1 MRTFRLMPVLAL
13 ALCGCGDADEIDSP
27 LGRYSDSL
35 IVRARAK
42 ADATVRDG
50 LFANFPLGRLPTL
63 EVKTQDVG
71 WNRFSYLRFDITDM
85 PPTGGSA
92 TMYLYGTFV
101 GSGPPVRARACAV
114 GDTTWNERRL
124 TWNDAPAIDQVAIAT
139 ALVSGEPRW
148 YTWDL
153 TAFVRSERDA
163 GATQIDLALQNDQY
177 NDTLA
182 RFRSRESAFNRPF
195 LALSPENDNTA
206 PTVATPASA
215 NPTIVERDETNL
227 RVLGADDEGEV
238 NLTYTWEAL
247 GTPPGPVQYSN
258 GNGTN
263 IAKDTYAHF
272 SVAGTYDFRVTI
284 ADSEGLSVMSD
295 VSVTVAQIL
304 RSVRVEPQT
313 ATVRSGQTLQV
324 NATALDQ
331 FRNPLEPQP
340 PIAWAAD
347 YNGSVTSSG
356 LYTAGPELG
365 GPFSVYASAS
375 RYDAGHE
382 ISYAD
387 RAQIT
392 IVP

>member
-1 MRTFRLMPVLAL
+1 MPVLAL
-13 ALCGCGDADEIDSP
+13 ALYGCGEADEVDSP
-27 LGRYSDSL
+27 LGRYTDSL

-50 LFANFPLGRLPTL
+50 CYANFPLGWLPTL

-71 WNRFSYLRFDITDM
+71 WNRASYLRFDITDM

-101 GSGPPVRARACAV
+101 GSGDPVRARAYAV

-124 TWNDAPAIDQVAIAT
+124 TWNNAPAIDRVAIAT

-177 NDTLA
+177 SDALA
-182 RFRSRESAFNRPF
+182 RFRSRESPFNRPF

-215 NPTIVERDETNL
+215 NPPIVERDETNL
-227 RVLGADDEGEV
+227 RVLGADDDGEV
-238 NLTYTWEAL
+238 NLSYTWELL
-247 GTPPGPVQYSN
+247 GTPPGPVQYGN

-263 IAKDTYAHF
+263 VGKDTYAHF
-272 SVAGTYDFRVTI
+272 SAGGTYDFRVTI
-284 ADSEGLSVMSD
+284 ADSQGLSVTSG

-313 ATVRSGQTLQV
+313 ATLRTGQTLQLG
-324 NATALDQ
+324 ATALDQ
-331 FRNPLEPQP
+331 FGNPLAPQP
-340 PIAWAAD
+340 PITWGAD
-347 YNGSVTSSG
+347 YNGSVTASG

-365 GPFSVYASAS
+365 GPFSVIASAS
-375 RYDAGHE
+375 RYDGGFQ

-392 IVP
+392 IIP